1 MEIGTGKKNEP
12 LAQKIIFLVISF
24 LLAGFPY
31 LPIQTNNRMRTILK
45 QMGIFT
51 ILLVFAA
58 SCSRTPYAS
67 FGGGPK
73 RLTAGPKKQYARVSD
88 EKLPEAKV
96 ANAQMAEVQGVSSFY
111 TPKAGTTTHLRK
123 ALRKLERT
131 EANASVARLSTAEKL
146 KVAREVYQ
154 IKKDIEKSEIVQE
167 TAKTSTSGT
176 NQLLA
181 AVLCFFLGYLG
192 IHRFYLGYI
201 WQGLVQLFTFGGCG
215 IWALIDLIRILIG
228 DLKPK
233 GGSYVETLDSLD
245 F

>member
-1 MEIGTGKKNEP
+1 MK
-12 LAQKIIFLVISF
+12 AIFN
-24 LLAGFPY
+24 
-31 LPIQTNNRMRTILK
+31 QT
-45 QMGIFT
+45 GIFALL
-51 ILLVFAA
+51 LLVAA

-73 RLTAGPKKQYARVSD
+73 RLTAVPKNHYVQAGP
-88 EKLPEAKV
+88 EKPSATQQTSSQV
-96 ANAQMAEVQGVSSFY
+96 AENQTAAPFY
-111 TPKAGTTTHLRK
+111 TPKAGTTRNLQK

-146 KVAREVYQ
+146 RVVREVYQ
-154 IKKDIEKSEIVQE
+154 IKKDMEKSELVQE
-167 TAKTSTSGT
+167 KAGTSASGT

-181 AVLCFFLGYLG
+181 AVLCFFVGYLG

-201 WQGLVQLFTFGGCG
+201 WQGVVQLFTFGGCG
-215 IWALIDLIRILIG
+215 FWALIDLIRILIG